1 MATTLGKES
10 TIDLVGL
17 QINATQLKLGSTVF
31 EASDIALSTGTQ
43 TIAGAK
49 TFSSDIT
56 LGAGTTVNLDSSTA
70 TLVSNAATITKY
82 ACQVTSESLT
92 TAAGASQAFV
102 LTLTGVAATDLAFV
116 QHAGGT
122 NTRAGIL
129 YKAICTTNTVTVTVT
144 NVTVTDSVNGTLIF
158 NVWVLKA

>member
-1 MATTLGKES
+1 MATTLTPENS
-10 TIDLVGL
+10 MDFAGL
-17 QINATQLKLGSTVF
+17 QLNATQLKLGSTVF
-31 EASDIALSTGTQ
+31 AASDFAQSSGTQ

-56 LGAGTTVNLDSSTA
+56 LGAGTTLNLDSNTA
-70 TLVSNAATITKY
+70 SLTSNAATITKY
-82 ACQVTSESLT
+82 AVQVTSEALT

-129 YKAICTTNTVTVTVT
+129 YKAICTANTVTVTVT
-144 NVTVTDSVNGTLIF
+144 NVTVTDAINGTLIF